1 MNVKTSDILGL
12 SSAHVREVGARVLN
26 RQLEEDT
33 TLAVSYARAL
43 LQQRRTD
50 PNTAYAE
57 AGGFVYCIREWPL
70 NFDRRATVV
79 NLNTARS
86 QLQYPPSRVETE
98 FDIDQ
103 HTKVWSELESFVSKH
118 S

>member
-1 MNVKTSDILGL
+1 MPTSF
-12 SSAHVREVGARVLN
+12 SSDHVREVGRRVLD
-26 RQLEEDT
+26 RQLAEDV
-33 TLAVSYARAL
+33 TLAVSYAKAL

-50 PNTAYAE
+50 PNTAYSE
-57 AGGFVYCIREWPL
+57 AGKFVYCIREWPL
-70 NFDRRATVV
+70 NFDRRSTTI
-79 NLNTARS
+79 NLNVARS

-98 FDIDQ
+98 FDIDD